1 MSDAAPPPDRDADAG
16 EAQSAPA
23 ATAGLL
29 QVIGA
34 VLWSFFGVRKGRA
47 MRRDVV
53 AIKPHQVVLVGIALA
68 ALLVVTLL
76 VLVHLIVA
84 NAT

>member
-1 MSDAAPPPDRDADAG
+1 MPEAAPPPDHDADAG
-16 EAQSAPA
+16 EARSAPA

-34 VLWSFFGVRKGRA
+34 VLWSFFGVRRGRA

-53 AIKPHQVVLVGIALA
+53 TIRPYQVVLVGIALA

-76 VLVHLIVA
+76 VVVHLIVA
-84 NAT
+84 NAS